1 MFRFPLRLL
10 ILFTCTAGLW
20 STAPAQTKAVGPV
33 LKIIPD
39 PIHFDSVYC
48 RQRMCQPITFRNI
61 GDTTL
66 VVHNLDKINRPFY
79 ARIDTP
85 FTLQPGEAKTFEYCY
100 TPLTWSRD
108 SQRVSMRVDSRV
120 PMSIGMLFDVSFSM
134 ITMMPDG
141 KKRVDG
147 TNAAGREFVG
157 HLLDT
162 LGIEDEAAVF
172 TFDATQNFKLVQAF
186 TKDTAALRAAIPAVV
201 TGTSTCTYNAIARVI
216 DSLRNRSNA
225 RFVVILTDGDD
236 SGPTCGSISVDDVLR
251 KAAETNTRVYV
262 VTIGNVDQSDL
273 SRIANATGGAYF
285 NAGNSLDLLAIY
297 RRIATE
303 LSKNNVMDFRTRGT
317 AIGPRIEIEPKD
329 LQFDSVRVGQT
340 KCLPITVR
348 NGGNSPLHADSVRK
362 LFTPPYALHDLIP
375 EVILPYQTVP
385 AMLCFSPTLPRDYT
399 QAISFLASPCEV
411 FHDTIRAGAQS
422 YLLPRV
428 IPPRPILSYTT
439 PVFDTTLCRTTEC
452 LELVFRNTGD
462 TILTIQSVDAVEPP
476 FIGNIPA
483 PFSIEPDGERRF
495 TVCYYPE
502 EAPRDDTLRLGFEA
516 ELRPPQHIGLL
527 FEEGREMEEEFLPGV
542 SRLTAAVSGASDF
555 IDGLLFDEDQ
565 PDYAAILRFS
575 SGVPL
580 ISTGMLA
587 DRAALQAALRN
598 TSFDKP
604 SCLYDAVE
612 QAVDSIATSSG
623 ARKLLLFTSGVNA
636 TSACGDADAQR
647 AGQRAAAKGVPIIAI
662 QLGDADSSDIAHMVA
677 LSGGEYYRPGDLFDL
692 ILTLRDLNTRMT
704 GLVRSEMHAVAHAVT
719 PIVTTSVTE
728 IDFGTADTSAERKS
742 TITIYNT
749 GTAPL
754 RIPLSNLLTP
764 PFHID
769 SCLIVDIDTLPRVGL
784 AVDSQDTLVIM
795 PGDSITWCLAFAPLA
810 PGHFFDTL
818 TLVHNG
824 CVQPELRI
832 PFRGY
837 GIGRPAAD
845 WKYPTALIIP
855 TEAVYT
861 VPCGPKKCEV
871 FTFRNPGAVGNL
883 MRFIRTPEAPWSL
896 AAPDSLLIPAGGTA
910 DAELCFDPAR
920 GGESRDS
927 IIVES
932 FVRPQFGIVVLL
944 ARDTSMNTMLP
955 DGLTADDAAL
965 VGVRILRDNFRTDT
979 TDGDV
984 LQVYSMGE
992 MGPEIGIE
1000 YTGGGSREGRWPPP
1014 APSGKPVPL
1023 HYTLQQAIDIA
1034 ARLEG
1039 SRHVVLLASD
1049 IDAES
1054 AFDALALAARAASEG
1069 VQLHHFLFAPGNR
1082 DSLREYA
1089 RLLWSYGEYSTL
1101 PDMSAF
1107 LHAATM
1113 SGLDVKRDTIR
1124 LLANVQS
1131 PMLEIEPAALSFG
1144 TVTVGGD
1151 RCLPVTLRN
1160 TGSAPL
1166 RISHIINPADPA
1178 AVDFP
1183 DEIAPNSQT
1192 TISLCFA
1199 TTRFGEAAATA
1210 LIVYD
1215 GCPLDTVR
1223 ILMTAFGSDSLT
1235 VGISGEFVG
1244 KPGSVVHIPVQ
1255 LYAQLPE
1262 EYDVHNIEI
1271 TVQHNKTMLYPLDA
1285 RSAQEGT
1292 VMGVQQVASVTMVP
1306 SFEDSTVSTRYRF
1319 TRVSPLNNLTPGA
1332 VMLRLP
1338 YLVLLGDAL
1347 RTPLRITDIRF
1358 NEGLPRAGVAVNGVF
1373 RVDSLCFI
1381 EQRLIDSGNRVP
1393 AKITGVSPNP
1403 FNGSTVIAVDVH
1415 WDCDV
1420 RLTVLDIMGRVVAE
1434 PTNTRLIEG
1443 RYLFTVDAVSWP
1455 SGVYLC
1461 RLVAGGHVHT
1471 VRMTLTR

>member
-1 MFRFPLRLL
+1 MFRFSLRLL
-10 ILFTCTAGLW
+10 LLLICAVGVW
-20 STAPAQTKAVGPV
+20 NISPAQTKAVGPV

-48 RQRMCQPITFRNI
+48 RQRMCTPITFKNI
-61 GDTTL
+61 GDTAL

-100 TPLTWSRD
+100 TPLTWSQD
-108 SQRVSMRVDSRV
+108 SQRVKLRVDSRV
-120 PMSIGMLFDVSFSM
+120 SMSIGMLFDVSFSM
-134 ITMMPDG
+134 VTTMPDG
-141 KKRVDG
+141 KRRIDG
-147 TNAAGREFVG
+147 TNRAGREFVG
-157 HLLDT
+157 YLLDT
-162 LGIEDEAAVF
+162 LDIEDEAAVF
-172 TFDATQNFKLVQAF
+172 TFDATQNFKLVQDF
-186 TKDTAALRAAIPAVV
+186 TTDTAALRAAIPAGV

-216 DSLRNRSNA
+216 DALRDREKA

-236 SGPTCGSISVDDVLR
+236 SGPTCGSIGVDDVLR

-262 VTIGNVDQSDL
+262 VTIGNVDQSEL
-273 SRIANATGGAYF
+273 SRIATSTGGAYF
-285 NAGNSLDLLAIY
+285 NASNSLDLLAIY
-297 RRIATE
+297 RQIATE

-340 KCLPITVR
+340 KCLPITIR
-348 NGGNSPLHADSVRK
+348 NGGNWPLHADSVRK
-362 LFTPPYALHDLIP
+362 LFNPPFALHDLIP
-375 EVILPYQTVP
+375 NVILPYQTVP

-411 FHDTIRAGAQS
+411 FNDTIRTGAQS

-428 IPPRPILSYTT
+428 IPPRPTLSYTT

-462 TILTIQSVDAVEPP
+462 TILTIQTADPVEPP
-476 FIGNIPA
+476 FRGNIPA

-502 EAPRDDTLRLGFEA
+502 EAPRDDTLRIGFEA

-527 FEEGREMEEEFLPGV
+527 FDEGREMEEEFLPGV

-555 IDGLLFDEDQ
+555 IDGLLFNEEQ
-565 PDYAAILRFS
+565 PDHAAVLRFS
-575 SGVPL
+575 SGTPL
-580 ISTGMLA
+580 FSTGMLT
-587 DRAALQAALRN
+587 DRAALQAALSS
-598 TSFDKP
+598 TTLDKP

-612 QAVDSIATSSG
+612 LAVDSIAAQAGS
-623 ARKLLLFTSGVNA
+623 RMLLLFTSGVNA
-636 TSACGDADAQR
+636 ASGCGGANAQS
-647 AGQRAAAKGVPIIAI
+647 AGQRAAAKGVPIIAM
-662 QLGDADSSDIAHMVA
+662 QLGDADSSDIASMAA
-677 LSGGEYYRPGDLFDL
+677 LSGGEYYRPTDLFDL
-692 ILTLRDLNTRMT
+692 ILTLRDLDARMT
-704 GLVRSEMHAVAHAVT
+704 GLVRSEMHAIAHAVT
-719 PIVTTSVTE
+719 PIITTDVTE
-728 IDFGTADTSAERKS
+728 IEFGTADTSAKRKS
-742 TITIYNT
+742 SITIYNT

-769 SCLIVDIDTLPRVGL
+769 SCLIVDIDTLPRVGV

-795 PGDSITWCLAFAPLA
+795 PGDSIIWCFAFAPVA

-818 TLVHNG
+818 TLAHNG

-832 PFRGY
+832 PFSGY
-837 GIGRPAAD
+837 GIARPAAD

-855 TEAVYT
+855 NEAVYS
-861 VPCGPKKCEV
+861 VPCGPKKCESLI
-871 FTFRNPGAVGNL
+871 FRNPGPVGNL
-883 MRFIRTPEAPWSL
+883 IRFIRTPGAPWSL
-896 AAPDSLLIPAGGTA
+896 DVTNPLLVPAGGDA
-910 DAELCFDPAR
+910 NAELCFDPAS
-920 GGESRDS
+920 GGTVRDS

-932 FVRPQFGIVVLL
+932 VVRPQFGIVALL
-944 ARDTSMNTMLP
+944 ARDTSMNAVLP

-965 VGVRILRDNFRTDT
+965 VAVRIVRDNLRADT

-992 MGPEIGIE
+992 LGPEFGIE

-1014 APSGKPVPL
+1014 APSGKPAA
-1023 HYTLQQAIDIA
+1023 LQYALQRAIDFA
-1034 ARLEG
+1034 AALEG

-1049 IDAES
+1049 IDAGS
-1054 AFDALALAARAASEG
+1054 AFDARALAAYAASEG
-1069 VQLHHFLFAPGNR
+1069 VQLHHFLFAPGNS

-1089 RLLWSYGEYSTL
+1089 RSLWSYGEYSTL

-1107 LHAATM
+1107 LHAATL
-1113 SGLDVKRDTIR
+1113 SRLDVKRDTVR
-1124 LLANVQS
+1124 LHASVQS
-1131 PMLEIEPAALSFG
+1131 PMLETEPAALSFG

-1160 TGSAPL
+1160 TGNAPL

-1183 DEIAPNSQT
+1183 DEIAPNDQA
-1192 TISLCFA
+1192 TISLCFT
-1199 TTRFGEAAATA
+1199 TTRFGDAAATA

-1223 ILMTAFGSDSLT
+1223 IPMTAFGSDSLT

-1319 TRVSPLNNLTPGA
+1319 TRVSPMNNLTPGA

-1373 RVDSLCFI
+1373 RVDSLCFM
-1381 EQRLIDSGNRVP
+1381 EQRLIDSGNRGP

-1403 FNGSTVIAVDVH
+1403 FNGSTVIGVDVH
-1415 WDCDV
+1415 RDCEV

-1434 PTNTRLIEG
+1434 PTNTRLMEG
-1443 RYLFTVDAVSWP
+1443 RYMFTVDAESWP

-1461 RLVAGGHVHT
+1461 RLVAGDG
-1471 VRMTLTR
+1471 